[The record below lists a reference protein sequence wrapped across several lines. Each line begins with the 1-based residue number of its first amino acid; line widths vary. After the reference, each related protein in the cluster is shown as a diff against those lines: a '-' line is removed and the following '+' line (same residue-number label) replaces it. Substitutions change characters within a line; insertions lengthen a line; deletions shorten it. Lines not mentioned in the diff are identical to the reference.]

1 MYKMISQTK
10 TPKTP
15 RRTTEGKASKK
26 PRICPDECVPP
37 IILVDEHVAPIEP
50 ITIETECECPTVEEH
65 ALLELVEP
73 VDTEPQEQEHFPIEV
88 SKILCCCGSVIAT
101 KSLSKH
107 EKTKKH
113 LSFLESQESS
123 NLVI

>member
-37 IILVDEHVAPIEP
+37 IILVDEHVPP
-50 ITIETECECPTVEEH
+50 ITIECECPSVEEH
-65 ALLELVEP
+65 AFLETIEP

-88 SKILCCCGSVIAT
+88 SKVLCVCGSVISA

-113 LSFLESQESS
+113 MAFLELQDATT
-123 NLVI
+123 LVI

>member
-1 MYKMISQTK
+1 MISQTK

-15 RRTTEGKASKK
+15 RRSTEGKQSKK
-26 PRICPDECVPP
+26 PRVTLSDECESLP
-37 IILVDEHVAPIEP
+37 ILVDEHVAPI
-50 ITIETECECPTVEEH
+50 TIECECPSVEEH
-65 ALLELVEP
+65 AFLETIEP

-88 SKILCCCGSVIAT
+88 SKVLCVCGSVISA

-113 LSFLESQESS
+113 MAFLELQDATT
-123 NLVI
+123 LVI

>member
-1 MYKMISQTK
+1 MISQTK

-15 RRTTEGKASKK
+15 RRSTEGKQSKK
-26 PRICPDECVPP
+26 PRVTLSDECESLP
-37 IILVDEHVAPIEP
+37 ILVDEHVAPIEP

>member
-1 MYKMISQTK
+1 MISQTPK
-10 TPKTP
+10 PKTS
-15 RRTTEGKASKK
+15 RRSTEGKASKK
-26 PRICPDECVPP
+26 PRVCSDECPTV
-37 IILVDEHVAPIEP
+37 LVDEHIAPITIAP
-50 ITIETECECPTVEEH
+50 ITIECECECPTVEEH
-65 ALLELVEP
+65 SFLESIEP

-88 SKILCCCGSVIAT
+88 SKILCCCGSVISA

-113 LSFLESQESS
+113 MSFLELQESS